1 MIGLFTALAYL
12 GNIVVALI
20 LLLISDILNQAN
32 PQAAMLPF
40 VALLFLTLTLPL
52 IASRGG
58 R

>member
-1 MIGLFTALAYL
+1 MIRLFTALAYIGDL
-12 GNIVVALI
+12 VVALV
-20 LLLISDILNQAN
+20 LLLISDILEKSD
-32 PQAAMLPF
+32 PQATMLPF